1 MAPSS
6 RLDDRAP
13 VFAISVAAELSGMH
27 PQTLR
32 QYDRLGLVVPQRTRG
47 RGRRYSAR
55 DVMRL
60 REIQA
65 MSQDQGINLAGIK
78 RILELQDE
86 VQTLQD
92 QLQHARET
100 LESMSPAQRRVFTAD
115 RDGEISALRRGERPR
130 RSSSSGALVVW
141 RPGHRR

>member
-60 REIQA
+60 RGIQA
-65 MSQDQGINLAGIK
+65 MSQDQGINLAGKIG
-78 RILELQDE
+78 R
-86 VQTLQD
+86 
-92 QLQHARET
+92 ASCRE
-100 LESMSPAQRRVFTAD
+100 RV
-115 RDGEISALRRGERPR
+115 
-130 RSSSSGALVVW
+130 
-141 RPGHRR
+141 

>member
-1 MAPSS
+1 MASS
-6 RLDDRAP
+6 PRLDDRAP

>member
-1 MAPSS
+1 MAPQQ
-6 RLDDRAP
+6 RIDDRAP
-13 VFAISVAAELSGMH
+13 VFVVSVAAELSGMH

-47 RGRRYSAR
+47 RGRRYSTR
-55 DVMRL
+55 DIMRL
-60 REIQA
+60 REIQS
-65 MSQDQGINLAGIK
+65 MSQYQGVNLAGIK

-86 VQTLQD
+86 TSELRE
-92 QLQHARET
+92 QLTRVREA
-100 LESMSPAQRRVFTAD
+100 LEAMTPAQRRVFAAD

-141 RPGHRR
+141 RPNRRP